1 MRLPFKK
8 THRNKK
14 IAIIVVLLF
23 FIFMLTGNLSEF
35 YRGAWIYDYEKLV
48 SLFISLGVII
58 LTSIVNTI
66 FLIYKYKSNLK
77 KNIFWIFISAIPI
90 LYILMMI
97 FLM

>member
-1 MRLPFKK
+1 MKLLFKNIDI
-8 THRNKK
+8 NKK

-23 FIFMLTGNLSEF
+23 FIFLLSGKLSEF

-48 SLFISLGVII
+48 SLLISLGVII
-58 LTSIVNTI
+58 LTSIINTI
-66 FLIYKYKSNLK
+66 FLITKYKSNFK

>member
-1 MRLPFKK
+1 MKLPFKNID
-8 THRNKK
+8 RNKK

-23 FIFMLTGNLSEF
+23 FIFILTGKLSEF
-35 YRGAWIYDYEKLV
+35 YRGAWIYDYEKSV

-58 LTSIVNTI
+58 IASVVNTL
-66 FLIYKYKSNLK
+66 FLITKYKSNLK

>member
-1 MRLPFKK
+1 LKLLFKNID
-8 THRNKK
+8 TNKK

-23 FIFMLTGNLSEF
+23 FIFILTGSLSEF

-58 LTSIVNTI
+58 LASVINTI
-66 FLIYKYKSNLK
+66 FLICKYKSNLK
-77 KNIFWIFISAIPI
+77 KNIFWIFISAFPI

-97 FLM
+97 FLQ